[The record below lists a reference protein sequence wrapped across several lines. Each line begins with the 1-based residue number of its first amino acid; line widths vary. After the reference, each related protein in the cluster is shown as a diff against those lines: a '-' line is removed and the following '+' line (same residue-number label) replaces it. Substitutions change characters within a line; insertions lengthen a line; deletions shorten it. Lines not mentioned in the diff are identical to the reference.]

1 MDKFAI
7 NFFIVGQVQ
16 QFAYRALTQVPSI
29 GQRCVFKEKRY
40 NVVMV
45 EWCLDEDATNSSRQA
60 RINIE
65 LEPV

>member
-1 MDKFAI
+1 MEKFSI

-16 QFAYRALTQVPSI
+16 QFAFRALTQVPAI
-29 GQRCVFKEKRY
+29 GQRCVFNEKRY

-45 EWCLDEDATNSSRQA
+45 EWCLDEGATNSSRQA

>member
-45 EWCLDEDATNSSRQA
+45 EWCLDEDATNSSRQT

>member
-7 NFFIVGQVQ
+7 NFFIFGQVQ

-45 EWCLDEDATNSSRQA
+45 EWCLDEDATNSSCQA